1 MPFKI
6 IPAIRDNGARLH
18 LKTFK
23 HITTYI
29 YIYIYFFFIE
39 IQIYE

>member
-29 YIYIYFFFIE
+29 YIYFIG
-39 IQIYE
+39 IQIHE